1 MPGGCWICNPM
12 CGKCQPAPLK
22 SATCPECGTLN
33 VFEREPIIAGADLL
47 CKKCGFDLA
56 PEVRPKVV
64 KCNYSGYVCAYPCGN
79 SRVPKH
85 EHGDMPCER
94 NTPPNEE
101 WLEQH
106 PKMRM
111 FLKP

>member
-22 SATCPECGTLN
+22 SATCEQCGTPN
-33 VFEREPIIAGADLL
+33 VFEREKILSSDLL
-47 CKKCGFDLA
+47 CKKCGNDLTA
-56 PEVRPKVV
+56 VVRPKPV

-79 SRVPKH
+79 SKVPKH

-94 NTPPNEE
+94 NTRPTEE
-101 WLEQH
+101 WLEAH
-106 PKMRM
+106 PKMRA
-111 FLKP
+111 FVKP